1 MSCFV
6 CFESAHD
13 GEADKPAAADAKDS
27 RKDGPPDRGVV
38 RVGSGAPVY
47 QTGSGNCL
55 FLAYLLRRAGGLELC
70 GVRLGRLLFSL
81 AAREP

>member
-6 CFESAHD
+6 CFGSAHD
-13 GEADKPAAADAKDS
+13 GEAKKPAAADAKDP

-47 QTGSGNCL
+47 QTGSGDCL
-55 FLAYLLRRAGGLELC
+55 FLAPSL
-70 GVRLGRLLFSL
+70 RLGRLLLLL